1 MGMGMGRGQAIGNLV
16 LRERQIAFIKKA
28 ARLRVAF

>member
-1 MGMGMGRGQAIGNLV
+1 MGMGRGQAIGNLV
-16 LRERQIAFIKKA
+16 LRERKIDFKKKA